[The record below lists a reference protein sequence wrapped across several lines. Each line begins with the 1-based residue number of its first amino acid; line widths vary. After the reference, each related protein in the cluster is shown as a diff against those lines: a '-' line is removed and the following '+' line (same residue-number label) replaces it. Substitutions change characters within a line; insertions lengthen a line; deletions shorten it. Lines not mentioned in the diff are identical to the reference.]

1 MGSIKNYLK
10 TYSMTYFKGA
20 KQMTHPLGLSPE
32 YIKIDKNRRVSPT
45 VTVDTRY
52 TAATELGYSINA
64 FLHKSTRNRAKHLL
78 GKGDVLLGHEVYE
91 RIAKD
96 VKDAFLKACETLDST
111 LKGYET
117 FNSFTKGKYNT
128 YTLMRD
134 TQRLGIHQHKKLI
147 RVHALLKDF
156 VKFEALKK
164 HPLGYIAIEDRV
176 PLTRRFVMK
185 YYWTEKMTFESIA
198 KVLVVPEGWVK
209 SEIKRL
215 ELEKKKN
222 GIKLRGKLG
231 WKMTEA
237 QKVKHQNQPHARA
250 VVQMDPRTFEVL
262 REFNSTGAVERD
274 GWLRENVRKA
284 IKSAGLH
291 DGFLWAYRGE
301 EEAMI
306 KRVKEHGNLDRNLKI
321 WENGHI
327 TREEIQNLYIDQD
340 MSLKEVAEVLGCNK
354 GSVAVRASMF
364 KLTKRKNISD
374 ERLTQ
379 LYVHEGL
386 SVQEI
391 AEQEGYKVTTIRTY
405 LSRRNIRKMA

>member
-1 MGSIKNYLK
+1 
-10 TYSMTYFKGA
+10 
-20 KQMTHPLGLSPE
+20 MTHPLGLSPD
-32 YIKIDKNRRVSPT
+32 YIKIDKNRRASPT

-64 FLHKSTRNRAKHLL
+64 FSHKSTRNRAKHLL

-96 VKDAFLKACETLDST
+96 VKDAFLKACETLDNT
-111 LKGYET
+111 LKGFET

-176 PLTRRFVMK
+176 PLTRRFIIK
-185 YYWTEKMTFESIA
+185 HYWTEKMTFESMA

-222 GIKLRGKLG
+222 GIKLRGKKG
-231 WKMTEA
+231 FAMSEA
-237 QKVKHQNQPHARA
+237 QKVKHRNQPHARA

-262 REFNSTGAVERD
+262 MEFNSTAGVERD

-284 IKSAGLH
+284 IRTAGLH
-291 DGFLWAYRGE
+291 DGFIWAYRGE
-301 EEAMI
+301 EEDMI
-306 KRVKEHGNLDRNLKI
+306 ERVKANGNWERNLKI
-321 WENGHI
+321 WENGHM
-327 TREEIQNLYIDQD
+327 TREEIQKYYIDQD
-340 MSLKEVAEVLGCNK
+340 LSTQEVADILGVTR
-354 GSVAVRASMF
+354 GAVAVRASKF
-364 KLTKRKNISD
+364 RLTKRKNITD
-374 ERLTQ
+374 ARLTQ

-386 SVQEI
+386 TVQQI
-391 AEQEGYKVTTIRTY
+391 AEQEGYKSSSIATY
-405 LSRRNIRKMA
+405 LSKRNIRRMA